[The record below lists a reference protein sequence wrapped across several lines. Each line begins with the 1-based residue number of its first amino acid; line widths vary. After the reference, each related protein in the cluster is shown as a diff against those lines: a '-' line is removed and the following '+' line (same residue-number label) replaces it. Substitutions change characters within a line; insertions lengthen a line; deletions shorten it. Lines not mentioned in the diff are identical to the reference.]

1 MHSNEDVSCNHAC
14 RPPPSSHLG
23 ENKRAGVFPPSS
35 ILCAPPPPRSRMAL
49 HIISLLLF
57 LLNPT
62 SSLRT
67 PLPMFMTHPPVFS
80 HQVNLEILYRR
91 YWKQKE
97 LKQSNCEVC
106 SCLPCVPDFST
117 KVSTHT
123 VSLYLSVLPQWN
135 RLLLSFRE
143 ESGSTRGQADGQG
156 RLWRP

>member
-1 MHSNEDVSCNHAC
+1 MRMCPVIMLVGLLPSLISVKIKGPVSF
-14 RPPPSSHLG
+14 L
-23 ENKRAGVFPPSS
+23 RAAFSP
-35 ILCAPPPPRSRMAL
+35 PPPPRSRMAL

-135 RLLLSFRE
+135 RLLPSFRE
-143 ESGSTRGQADGQG
+143 ESGSTRGQAAGQG